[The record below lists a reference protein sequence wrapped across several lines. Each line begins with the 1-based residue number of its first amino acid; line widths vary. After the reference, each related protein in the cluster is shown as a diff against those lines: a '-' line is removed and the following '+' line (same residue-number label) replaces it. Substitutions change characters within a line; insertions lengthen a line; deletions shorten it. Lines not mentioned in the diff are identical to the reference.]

1 MIDFLEKVE
10 EFHNTFELPVL
21 SEPVIPSKERCNL
34 RLSLIKEELSELE
47 HAINENNLV
56 EAFDALN
63 DLLYVLGG
71 TVLEFGMK
79 DKFKEGF
86 DEVHRS
92 NMSKSCSSIEE
103 ALNTVDYYK
112 DKDGVSSSI
121 FGEENKL
128 IVKRSDG
135 KILKSINYSP
145 ADLKKIILK

>member
-56 EAFDALN
+56 ETFDALN

>member
-47 HAINENNLV
+47 QAINENNLV
-56 EAFDALN
+56 ETFDALN